1 MPTYELPLGEL
12 EPYEIGA
19 AVLALIAHPDDKDS
33 ETRSTLEAVLCQ
45 EAIYAHALA
54 DAGWA
59 ARRQNIKPAY
69 LMIDPK
75 KGDQLLLDVHNL
87 LRDRLQAAR
96 WFRPFLHMAESGE
109 PPTLPKGVKRLNK
122 SQVIAYVSEGSPVE
136 NIDNFRKR
144 IVEPS
149 LPIIHLASA
158 LEFIIHHLELIGLKK
173 INYLDVLLHPEA
185 PIELVRHAERIES
198 VLPNLSGILTL
209 PVNLV
214 RLRLKPESRA

>member
-1 MPTYELPLGEL
+1 MPTHELPLGEL

-19 AVLALIAHPDDKDS
+19 AVLALVAHPDDKDS
-33 ETRSTLEAVLCQ
+33 ETRSELEAALCR

-59 ARRQNIKPAY
+59 QKHQNIKPAY

-75 KGDQLLLDVHNL
+75 KGDQLLLDVNNR

-96 WFRPFLHMAESGE
+96 WFRPFLHLAEHGVA
-109 PPTLPKGVKRLNK
+109 PPLPEGVKRLNK
-122 SQVIAYVSEGSPVE
+122 SQIIEYTSADSTVK
-136 NIDNFRKR
+136 NTDNFRKR

-158 LEFIIHHLELIGLKK
+158 LEFIIHHLEKIGFEK
-173 INYLDVLLHPEA
+173 ITYRHVLFHPEA

-198 VLPNLSGILTL
+198 VLPNLEGTL
-209 PVNLV
+209 KIPNDLI
-214 RLRLKPESRA
+214 RLRLTQKSRA